1 MLRVTKSI
9 FQKLNIRTFEKNIIT
24 KGTGQ
29 TPMPGNVVTV
39 HYTGKLEDGTVF
51 DSSRG
56 KKLMIFEKDP
66 FKFTVGVGQVIKGWD
81 HGILQMQVGER
92 AELICGPAYA
102 YGARGAAPVIPPNST
117 LIFDVELLA
126 VEQ

>member
-9 FQKLNIRTFEKNIIT
+9 FQKLNVKTFQKNIIT
-24 KGTGQ
+24 KGNGSA
-29 TPMPGNVVTV
+29 PSPGDTVSV
-39 HYTGKLEDGTVF
+39 HYTGKLEDGTIF

-56 KKLMIFEKDP
+56 KKLVFFKKDP

-92 AELICGPAYA
+92 AEIICGPAYA

-126 VEQ
+126 VE